1 MDGEQRIQKLITAG
15 LTISLP
21 TLRSVAALIIG
32 GALFCGTHTLAQEN
46 RNGFDYADALVPP
59 KEILWGGV
67 PRNGIPAIN
76 TPTFVEAAAADFLS
90 GTDRVLG
97 VSRNGVTKAYPIRI
111 MDRHE
116 IVNDRF
122 GDEPIVVTYC
132 PLCFSGMAFK
142 ATIGGEVLSFGVS
155 GLLYNSDVLLYDYQT
170 DTLWSQIMS
179 KAISGPLKGT
189 DIEAVAVAHTTWRD
203 WEARFPETQVLTV
216 NAMLDFR
223 YTSDPYARYQSTDR
237 LMFPVA
243 RKNRAY
249 KNKEHVLGLT
259 IDGVHKAYPF
269 RELRATGKSRIE
281 DVVAGRTVTIEW
293 HESEDYARVL
303 DADGDELPSVIVYW
317 FAWYAFHP
325 LTVVFP
331 G

>member
-1 MDGEQRIQKLITAG
+1 MPVITSHAAGRRTVTISSSIQRSAKLI
-15 LTISLP
+15 LIS
-21 TLRSVAALIIG
+21 
-32 GALFCGTHTLAQEN
+32 ALFCGTSLFAQEN
-46 RNGFDYADALVPP
+46 WNGFDYADALVSP

-67 PRNGIPAIN
+67 PRDGIPAIHN
-76 TPTFVEAAAADFLS
+76 PTFVEAGKADFLNDA
-90 GTDRVLG
+90 DRVLG
-97 VSRNGVTKAYPIRI
+97 LTRNGVAKAYPIRI

-142 ATIGGEVLSFGVS
+142 ATIGGEVLRFGVS
-155 GLLYNSDVLLYDYQT
+155 GLLYNSDVLLYDYNS
-170 DTLWSQIMS
+170 DSLWSQIMS
-179 KAISGPLKGT
+179 MAISGPMKGT
-189 DIEAVAVAHTTWRD
+189 NIEAVTVAHTTWRD
-203 WEARFPETQVLTV
+203 WKARHPETQVLTV
-216 NAMLDFR
+216 NAILDFR

-243 RKNRAY
+243 RENGAY
-249 KNKEHVLGLT
+249 KNKERVLGLT

-269 RELRATGKSRIE
+269 RELRATGKIE
-281 DVVAGRTVTIEW
+281 IDDVVAGRIVTIEW
-293 HESEDYARVL
+293 RESENYARVL

-325 LTVVFP
+325 STVVFP

>member
-1 MDGEQRIQKLITAG
+1 MNYAAG
-15 LTISLP
+15 QCTVTISLL
-21 TLRSVAALIIG
+21 TLRSVAALIVV
-32 GALFCGTHTLAQEN
+32 GALFCGTSLFAQDS
-46 RNGFDYADALVPP
+46 RNGFDYGDALVPS

-76 TPTFVEAAAADFLS
+76 NPNFVEAAEADFLS
-90 GTDRVLG
+90 DTDRVLG
-97 VSRNGVTKAYPIRI
+97 LTRNGVTKAYPIRI

-116 IVNDRF
+116 IVNDQF
-122 GDEPIVVTYC
+122 GDEAIAVTYC
-132 PLCFSGMAFK
+132 PLCFSGMAFE
-142 ATIGGEVLSFGVS
+142 ATIGGEVLRFGVS
-155 GLLYNSDVLLYDYQT
+155 GLLYNSDVLLYDYKT
-170 DTLWSQIMS
+170 DSLWSQIMS

-189 DIEAVAVAHTTWRD
+189 NIEAVAVAHTTWRD
-203 WEARFPETQVLTV
+203 WKARHPETQVLIVSGVLSRT
-216 NAMLDFR
+216 
-223 YTSDPYARYQSTDR
+223 YTSDPYASYQDSNR
-237 LMFPVA
+237 LMFPVK
-243 RKNRAY
+243 RKNGAY
-249 KNKEHVLGLT
+249 KNKERVLGLT

-303 DADGDELPSVIVYW
+303 DADGNELPSVIVYW

-325 LTVVFP
+325 STVVFP

>member
-1 MDGEQRIQKLITAG
+1 MRTSKPIFVIC
-15 LTISLP
+15 
-21 TLRSVAALIIG
+21 
-32 GALFCGTHTLAQEN
+32 ALFCGTSLFAQDN

-67 PRNGIPAIN
+67 PRDGIPAIHN
-76 TPTFVEAAAADFLS
+76 PTFVEAAEADFLS
-90 GTDRVLG
+90 DSDRVLG
-97 VSRNGVTKAYPIRI
+97 LMRNGVTKAYPIRI

-142 ATIGGEVLSFGVS
+142 ATIGGEVRRFGVS
-155 GLLYNSDVLLYDYQT
+155 GLLYNSDVLLYDYGT
-170 DTLWSQIMS
+170 DSLWSQIMS
-179 KAISGPLKGT
+179 KAISGPMKGT

-203 WEARFPETQVLTV
+203 WKTRHPDTQALTV
-216 NAMLDFR
+216 NAILDFR
-223 YTSDPYARYQSTDR
+223 YNSDPYARYQSTDR

-243 RKNRAY
+243 RENGAY
-249 KNKEHVLGLT
+249 RNKERVLGLT
-259 IDGVHKAYPF
+259 IEGAHKAYPF
-269 RELRATGKSRIE
+269 RELRETGKSKVE
-281 DVVAGRTVTIEW
+281 DVVAGKRVTIEW
-293 HESEDYARVL
+293 HESDDYARVV
-303 DADGDELPSVIVYW
+303 DANGTELPSVIVYW

-325 LTVVFP
+325 STIVFP